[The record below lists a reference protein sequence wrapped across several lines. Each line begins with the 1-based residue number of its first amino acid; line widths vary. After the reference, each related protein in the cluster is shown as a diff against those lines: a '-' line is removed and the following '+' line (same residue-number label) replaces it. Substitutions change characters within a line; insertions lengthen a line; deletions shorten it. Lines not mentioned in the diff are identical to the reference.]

1 MTDATELEHAL
12 TRVCEAAREHLQAVL
27 AMADGPGEDTDDES
41 VWAAYVALN
50 NASLAYDRLLEERTG
65 EVSPWDVGEEL
76 TVEEDEEV
84 EPVELADEP
93 GDDLRI
99 SVRQRRDY
107 VVPSIEGLLTAGA
120 AARAVAWGALD
131 RERGDE
137 PVRSVGEAVYELLH
151 AGGGSL
157 AGLDV
162 PALVPQSGLVL
173 VNVVDDTLG
182 PDDLDAPP
190 HEADELFALP
200 ESPLVFSLYEPV
212 YGSVEEAERDLGGRP
227 EATDE

>member
-12 TRVCEAAREHLQAVL
+12 GRVCEAARQHLRTVL
-27 AMADGPGEDTDDES
+27 SAEGEADDDA
-41 VWAAYVALN
+41 VWADYVALN

-65 EVSPWDVGEEL
+65 EVTPWDVGDPLEVDTAAPAADL
-76 TVEEDEEV
+76 AAGAADGPED
-84 EPVELADEP
+84 P

-107 VVPSIEGLLTAGA
+107 VVPSIEGLLAAGA
-120 AARAVAWGALD
+120 AARTVAWGALD
-131 RERGDE
+131 RERGGE

-182 PDDLDAPP
+182 PDDLDTPP
-190 HEADELFALP
+190 HEADELFALSD
-200 ESPLVFSLYEPV
+200 SPLVFSLYEPV
-212 YGSVEEAERDLGGRP
+212 YGSVEEAERDLGSGGP
-227 EATDE
+227 Q

>member
-1 MTDATELEHAL
+1 MTDRAELERAL
-12 TRVCEAAREHLQAVL
+12 ARVCEAAREHLHAVL
-27 AMADGPGEDTDDES
+27 AMDADGDADDDDPA
-41 VWAAYVALN
+41 WTAYVALN

-65 EVSPWDVGEEL
+65 ELTPWEVSREL
-76 TVEEDEEV
+76 SVDDEEDRPE
-84 EPVELADEP
+84 EP

-107 VVPSIEGLLTAGA
+107 VVPSIDGLLAAGA
-120 AARAVAWGALD
+120 AARESAWGAVD
-131 RERGDE
+131 RERGLE
-137 PVRSVGEAVYELLH
+137 PVRSVGEAVYELLR
-151 AGGGSL
+151 AGAGSL

-182 PDDLDAPP
+182 PDDLDSPP

-200 ESPLVFSLYEPV
+200 DSPLVFSLYEPV
-212 YGSVEEAERDLGGRP
+212 YGSVEEAERDLEDRS
-227 EATDE
+227 

>member
-1 MTDATELEHAL
+1 MTDGTELEHAL
-12 TRVCEAAREHLQAVL
+12 ARVCEAARQHLRTVL
-27 AMADGPGEDTDDES
+27 AADGEADDDA
-41 VWAAYVALN
+41 VWADYVALN
-50 NASLAYDRLLEERTG
+50 NASLAYDRLLEEQTG
-65 EVSPWDVGEEL
+65 EVTPWDVAEEL
-76 TVEEDEEV
+76 SVDEDDAGPAGE
-84 EPVELADEP
+84 ADDP

-107 VVPSIEGLLTAGA
+107 VVPSIEGLLAAGA
-120 AARAVAWGALD
+120 AARTVAWGALD
-131 RERGDE
+131 RERGGE

-182 PDDLDAPP
+182 PDDLDTPP

-200 ESPLVFSLYEPV
+200 DSPLVFSLYEPV
-212 YGSVEEAERDLGGRP
+212 YGSVEEAERDLGGQP
-227 EATDE
+227 

>member
-1 MTDATELEHAL
+1 MTDRIELERAL
-12 TRVCEAAREHLQAVL
+12 SRVCDAARAHLETVL
-27 AMADGPGEDTDDES
+27 AADGDADADDDA
-41 VWAAYVALN
+41 VWAGYVTLN
-50 NASLAYDRLLEERTG
+50 NASLTYDRLLEERTG
-65 EVSPWDVGEEL
+65 EVTPWDVGAEL
-76 TVEEDEEV
+76 SVEDDGALPAPGPE
-84 EPVELADEP
+84 EP

-120 AARAVAWGALD
+120 AARQAVDPQRGA
-131 RERGDE
+131 E

-162 PALVPQSGLVL
+162 PALAPQSGLVL

-182 PDDLDAPP
+182 PDDLDTPP

-200 ESPLVFSLYEPV
+200 DSPLVFSLYEPV
-212 YGSVEEAERDLGGRP
+212 YGSVEEAERDLEGRGGASP
-227 EATDE
+227 EASP

>member
-12 TRVCEAAREHLQAVL
+12 GRVCEAARQHLRTVL
-27 AMADGPGEDTDDES
+27 AAEGEADDDA
-41 VWAAYVALN
+41 VWADYVALN

-65 EVSPWDVGEEL
+65 EVTPWDVAEEL
-76 TVEEDEEV
+76 SVDEEDTGPEGET
-84 EPVELADEP
+84 DDT

-107 VVPSIEGLLTAGA
+107 VVPSIEGLLAAGA
-120 AARAVAWGALD
+120 AARTVAWGALD
-131 RERGDE
+131 RERGGE

-182 PDDLDAPP
+182 PDDLDTPP

-200 ESPLVFSLYEPV
+200 DSPLVFSLYEPV
-212 YGSVEEAERDLGGRP
+212 YGSVEEAERDLGSGGP
-227 EATDE
+227 Q